1 MSSAD
6 TSSPSVSMAPAAGMY
21 PMGVS
26 VASPVPLTRSNTHSS
41 TREFSP

>member
-1 MSSAD
+1 M
-6 TSSPSVSMAPAAGMY
+6 SMAPGAGTQ

-26 VASPVPLTRSNTHSS
+26 TASPRPLTRSNTHSS